1 MLSLEEI
8 RRLARL
14 ARLGLS
20 TDEALAMQEQLNG
33 ILAMVDQMNAVDTE
47 GVAPMSHPMEAAQRL
62 REDRVTEADER
73 ELMLSLAPAVADGLY
88 LVPKVIE

>member
-20 TDEALAMQEQLNG
+20 AEEALAMQEQLNG

-62 REDRVTEADER
+62 REDRVTEGDER